1 MSRPSSWR
9 IAVVLALGVMGL
21 VAHAGG
27 SIALSDAMTNFNAPP
42 ALIDEFEGAIRAAN
56 VAADNVICNATRFGC
71 HWTHLGGGR
80 ASPYYECRIGDKT
93 LIITGT
99 PEYRDGAG
107 NVLDENLPDIHERA
121 ATHRDI
127 DIKWEWK

>member
-9 IAVVLALGVMGL
+9 IAVVLALGVMGP

-27 SIALSDAMTNFNAPP
+27 SIALTDAMANFNAPS
-42 ALIDEFEGAIRAAN
+42 ALIDEIEGATRAAN
-56 VAADNVICNATRFGC
+56 VAADNVICNATRFGR

-80 ASPYYECRIGDKT
+80 ASPYECRIGDKT

-99 PEYRDGAG
+99 HEYRDGAA
-107 NVLDENLPDIHERA
+107 NVRDENLPDIHERA

>member
-9 IAVVLALGVMGL
+9 IAVVLALGVIGP

-42 ALIDEFEGAIRAAN
+42 ALTDEIKGAIRAAN
-56 VAADNVICNATRFGC
+56 VATDNVICNATRFGR

-80 ASPYYECRIGDKT
+80 ASPYECRIGDKT

-99 PEYRDGAG
+99 HEYRDGAG